1 MTRRAAQAAQAVMT
15 PTLDERAVS
24 ALDRIAT
31 ALEELVAAIDVLTA
45 EPVATA
51 PAAET
56 PAPATP
62 TRKFADT
69 FDDLGS

>member
-1 MTRRAAQAAQAVMT
+1 MSRRATTAAIT

-31 ALEELVAAIDVLTA
+31 ALEELVAVIEVLTA
-45 EPVATA
+45 EPAAHDA
-51 PAAET
+51 P

-62 TRKFADT
+62 TRRFAET